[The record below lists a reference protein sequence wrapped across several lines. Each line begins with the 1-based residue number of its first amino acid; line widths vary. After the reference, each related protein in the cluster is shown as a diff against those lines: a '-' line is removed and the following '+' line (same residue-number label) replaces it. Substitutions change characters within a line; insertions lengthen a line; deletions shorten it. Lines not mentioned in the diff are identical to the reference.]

1 MLKLLYKPTGNIFTL
16 PDKEAIEIKNADRG
30 NDYVILEAGL
40 QEEVIAQITQ
50 EEVKEIEEVK
60 EQEAEALEAQDKEE
74 EAKETEGKKESDYF
88 KKFDASDLKKLT
100 KEELEVMASK
110 LGIPSSH
117 NQKKA
122 ELIAKIEELT
132 GTNA

>member
-74 EAKETEGKKESDYF
+74 AKETEGKKESDYF

-132 GTNA
+132 GIKA